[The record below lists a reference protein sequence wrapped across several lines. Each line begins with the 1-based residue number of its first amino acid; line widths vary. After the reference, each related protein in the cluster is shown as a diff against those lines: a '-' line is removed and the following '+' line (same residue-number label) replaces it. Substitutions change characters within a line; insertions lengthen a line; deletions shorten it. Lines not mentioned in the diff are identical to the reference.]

1 MNDLDQYSLR
11 SSKWEARTEEEGS
24 HLLFIGAVDQ
34 VVNLQDRCDF
44 SHINEISGEH
54 QEATSDGSTAVDVR
68 SIKQMGVHNAEGYV
82 APDEAF

>member
-11 SSKWEARTEEEGS
+11 PSNWEARTEEDES

-34 VVNLQDRCDF
+34 VVDLQDRCDF

-54 QEATSDGSTAVDVR
+54 QEATLDGSTAVDVR
-68 SIKQMGVHNAEGYV
+68 SIKQMGVHIAEGYV